1 MKYSIYQIRLTNLER
16 DVINGMENPHTDHPK
31 FKAYHDAHAENFDK
45 AKGFY
50 EKVAEIEATDLENVF
65 HVSNSGQSE
74 ENITRLAPMHSIS
87 TAPVYS
93 TAWLALV
100 LMKYRIS
107 FNDVQGS
114 IRKGRSFPHLKVWQL
129 RESY

>member
-87 TAPVYS
+87 VG
-93 TAWLALV
+93 
-100 LMKYRIS
+100 
-107 FNDVQGS
+107 DVIVDGAGVQYGVAGFGFDEVQN
-114 IRKGRSFPHLKVWQL
+114 IV
-129 RESY
+129 